1 VWGDGDVLGCLN
13 LLTPERVQAGIACVR
28 DGAAFPLGLE
38 LELPSP
44 PLYGRAAFRHEVTWL
59 GGERKVGHDEELH
72 GWNTQSS
79 SHWDGFRHI
88 RHPEHGFYGGVAD
101 DEHGV
106 GHWAR
111 RGIVGRAV
119 VCDIAGIRAIDHAT
133 ADAIGADDV
142 RDALDAQG
150 VEVEAGDILLLH
162 TGWLDWYRAHRGDI
176 AAASGLAGTEETV
189 RLLWDMHVAA
199 VAADNPAVEA
209 WPPARGAFI
218 HQQLLPLLGLP
229 LGELWDLGAL
239 ARACREDGRW
249 TCLLV
254 SAPLNLAHG
263 VATPANAVA
272 IR

>member
-1 VWGDGDVLGCLN
+1 
-13 LLTPERVQAGIACVR
+13 VR
-28 DGAAFPLGLE
+28 DGATFPLGLE

-44 PLYGRAAFRHEVTWL
+44 PLYGRAAFRHDVTWL

-88 RHPEHGFYGGVAD
+88 RHPDHGFYGGVAD
-101 DEHGV
+101 DDHGV
-106 GHWAR
+106 DHWAE

-119 VCDIAGIRAIDHAT
+119 LCDVAGFRAIDHAN
-133 ADAIGADDV
+133 ADAISADDV
-142 RDALDAQG
+142 RGALAAQG
-150 VEVEAGDILLLH
+150 VEIETGDILLLH
-162 TGWLDWYRAHRGDI
+162 TGWVTWYRTHGRHADRSG
-176 AAASGLAGTEETV
+176 ASGLVGSDDTV
-189 RLLWDMHVAA
+189 RFLWDLHIAA
-199 VAADNPAVEA
+199 LAADNPAVEV

-229 LGELWDLGAL
+229 LGELWDLGPL
-239 ARACREDGRW
+239 AAACREDGRW

-254 SAPLNLAHG
+254 SAPLRLAHG